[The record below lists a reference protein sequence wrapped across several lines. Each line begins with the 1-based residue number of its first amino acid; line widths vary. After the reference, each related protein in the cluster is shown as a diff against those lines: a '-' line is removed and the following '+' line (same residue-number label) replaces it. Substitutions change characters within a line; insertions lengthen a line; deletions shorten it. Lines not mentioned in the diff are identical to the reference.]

1 MGTVVATRARGA
13 GGAGADLVRR
23 LLFLGGRFSTELGIH
38 VEAGE
43 AEVARWFLAATLFGT
58 RIPTTIAERT
68 FHVLD
73 DAGVTVATARSF
85 SWDDLVELLDRGGYV
100 RYDYKTATRL
110 HVLCDALVD
119 RYGGRVGAISRRART
134 TGELE
139 EALDAL
145 PGWGP
150 VTIGVFL
157 RELRG
162 VWPRAAPPLDPRAAA
177 CAVHL
182 GLVPA
187 RARDPLTR
195 IRTLAD
201 SAGVD
206 PRDLEG
212 ALVRAALAHHR
223 GLEVCPGGRA
233 CTVVAEAARAPTPAG
248 ARGGRR

>member
-1 MGTVVATRARGA
+1 MRTRPRDA
-13 GGAGADLVRR
+13 GGVGVELARR
-23 LLFLGGRFSTELGIH
+23 LVSRGGRFSTELGID

-43 AEVARWFLAATLFGT
+43 AGRARWFLAATLFGT

-73 DAGVTVATARSF
+73 GAGVTVATARSF
-85 SWDDLVELLDRGGYV
+85 TWDDLVELLDRGGYV

-110 HVLCDALVD
+110 HLLCDALVD
-119 RYGGRVGAISRRART
+119 RYGGHVDAISRRART
-134 TGELE
+134 SGELE
-139 EALDAL
+139 AALDAL

-150 VTIGVFL
+150 VTVGVFL

-162 VWPRAAPPLDPRAAA
+162 VWPLAAPPLDQRAAA
-177 CAVHL
+177 CAQHL

-187 RARDPLTR
+187 SARDPLAR

-201 SAGVD
+201 AAGVD

-212 ALVRAALAHHR
+212 ALVRGALAHHR
-223 GLEVCPGGRA
+223 GFDACPGGRA
-233 CTVVAEAARAPTPAG
+233 CLAVGQRAPAP
-248 ARGGRR
+248 RGRGSRR